1 MLKKCSTSHKKRQ
14 DERKAFV
21 IIAVTKDTILYM
33 CLKRKMFYRK
43 RANFSF
49 QKKRGNIEKS
59 FSIRKRN
66 DRTSPSTTSNPRIE
80 KVHQKT
86 SSLSSHLLDEVSLK
100 ALVEVLISYF
110 LSFSSLLNFAR
121 PKPESQRSSYLSISS
136 LLCFSSSNCS
146 SMNQS
151 KKRVTM

>member
-14 DERKAFV
+14 DERKAIV

-66 DRTSPSTTSNPRIE
+66 DRTFLSITSNPRIE
-80 KVHQKT
+80 HQKT
-86 SSLSSHLLDEVSLK
+86 SSLSSQLLDEVSLK

-110 LSFSSLLNFAR
+110 LSFSSLSNFAR

>member
-1 MLKKCSTSHKKRQ
+1 MDSKRVPVFYYCVYSRSILPAAVCKKRQ

-43 RANFSF
+43 RANSSF

-66 DRTSPSTTSNPRIE
+66 DRTSPSITSNPRIE
-80 KVHQKT
+80 KVHQKA
-86 SSLSSHLLDEVSLK
+86 SSLSSQLLDEVSLK
-100 ALVEVLISYF
+100 ATCWSAYF
-110 LSFSSLLNFAR
+110 LLSLF
-121 PKPESQRSSYLSISS
+121 
-136 LLCFSSSNCS
+136 
-146 SMNQS
+146 
-151 KKRVTM
+151 